1 MPKTEAEKK
10 ANKKYLEKL
19 DVIYLRLTPEEK
31 EQISS
36 YAKSKGESVNS
47 FVIRAVKEV
56 MGKKVGQSTLKNRKT
71 PWNSKGFCICS
82 DYSNSMVA
90 GGLPVQS

>member
-47 FVIRAVKEV
+47 FVIRAVK
-56 MGKKVGQSTLKNRKT
+56 
-71 PWNSKGFCICS
+71 
-82 DYSNSMVA
+82 
-90 GGLPVQS
+90 

>member
-1 MPKTEAEKK
+1 MPKTEAEEK
-10 ANKKYLEKL
+10 ANNKYHEEV
-19 DVIYLRLTPEEK
+19 DVIYLRLSLEEK

-56 MGKKVGQSTLKNRKT
+56 MGK
-71 PWNSKGFCICS
+71 
-82 DYSNSMVA
+82 D
-90 GGLPVQS
+90 

>member
-31 EQISS
+31 EHISS

-56 MGKKVGQSTLKNRKT
+56 MGKKVGQSTFKNRET
-71 PWNSKGFCICS
+71 PWNSKGFRVCR
-82 DYSNSMVA
+82 DYSSSIVA

>member
-56 MGKKVGQSTLKNRKT
+56 MGKKVGQSTLKNRET
-71 PWNSKGFCICS
+71 PWNSKGFRICS
-82 DYSNSMVA
+82 DYSSSIVA
-90 GGLPVQS
+90 GGFPVQS